1 MEKIKHFK
9 FCLVIVN
16 SKLDQKRCVRRL
28 SKNKLISMLR
38 ECGAIKFGSFILTSG
53 AKSDYY
59 IDIKKASADPKI
71 LKTIARFIAEYAK
84 GYDIIAGMELGAVPL
99 AVAVSL
105 EVGKP
110 FVIIRKEKKEHG
122 TGKLIEGL
130 DVSQKRVLLVED
142 VTTTGGSVVKA
153 IKCLRENKAMVDRV
167 VTVVDR
173 LSGAK
178 ERLKEM
184 DVELISLLDVNDILE
199 KR

>member
-1 MEKIKHFK
+1 M
-9 FCLVIVN
+9 
-16 SKLDQKRCVRRL
+16 
-28 SKNKLISMLR
+28 ISMLR
-38 ECGAIKFGSFILTSG
+38 ECGAVKFGSFILASG

-59 IDIKKASADPKI
+59 IDIKKASTNPKI
-71 LKTIARFIAEYAK
+71 LKTIACFIAEYSK

-142 VTTTGGSVVKA
+142 VVTTGGSVVKA
-153 IKCLRENKAMVDRV
+153 VKCLRENKAMVDRV

-184 DVELISLLDVNDILE
+184 DVELISLVDVNDILE